1 MRILFIITRSDAVGG
16 AQVYLK
22 DLSKA
27 FIKDGHDVLVVAGT
41 SVIGEDNFFVRN
53 QIPFYA
59 CPHLCRS
66 IQPIQDFQSI
76 RFINNIVKTFRPDVI
91 SAHSSKAGLIGRIS
105 ARVNHIPCIFTVHGW
120 AFTEG
125 VSQPKRSLYKI
136 IEKLISPLSGKI
148 ICVSD
153 YDARIGSEAGIK
165 SSLMTR
171 IYNGIIDIPT
181 VLRAYPRNN
190 LNPSV
195 SIVMIAR
202 FDEPKDHRTLLHAFR
217 SVHGAKLSL
226 VGDGSNLSSIMA
238 LAEDLGLSDKV
249 KFMGF
254 REDIPEILSQAHIFT
269 LISRWEALPLT
280 IIEAMRAGLPV
291 VISDVGGAA
300 ETIVEGVSGF
310 AVPRSNVDVLRDRLN
325 QLVADAQLRERMGK
339 AARQR
344 YEQLFTFERMY
355 SETRQAYE
363 AVLSQYKNSR

>member
-1 MRILFIITRSDAVGG
+1 MKILFIITRSDTIGG
-16 AQVYLK
+16 AQVHVR

-76 RFINNIVKTFRPDVI
+76 RFINSIVKTFRPDVI
-91 SAHSSKAGLIGRIS
+91 SAHSSKAGLLGRIS
-105 ARVNHIPCIFTVHGW
+105 ARLNHTPCIFTVHGW
-120 AFTEG
+120 AFSEG
-125 VSQPKRSLYKI
+125 VPQPTRVLYEI
-136 IEKLISPLSGKI
+136 IERLISPLSSRI
-148 ICVSD
+148 ICVSN
-153 YDARIGSEAGIK
+153 YDRDIGIKASIK
-165 SSLMTR
+165 SSRLKT
-171 IYNGIIDIPT
+171 IYNGMPDILPSLRSHSGGNGIVNIIM
-181 VLRAYPRNN
+181 V
-190 LNPSV
+190 
-195 SIVMIAR
+195 AR
-202 FDEPKDHRTLLHAFR
+202 FDKQKDHETLIKAFY
-217 SVHGAKLSL
+217 GLPNAQLTL
-226 VGDGSNLSSIMA
+226 VGDGSSFPRVKSLVENL
-238 LAEDLGLSDKV
+238 DLSQKV
-249 KFMGF
+249 NFTGF
-254 REDIPEILSQAHIFT
+254 RRDIPQLLAQAHIFT
-269 LISRWEALPLT
+269 LISHWEGLPLT
-280 IIEAMRAGLPV
+280 IIEAMRSGLPV

-355 SETRQAYE
+355 SETCQAYE